1 MKKKILALTI
11 VVICLSIMAYGTL
24 AYFSFEGTAT
34 NTIVAGHLKVELVEL
49 SERDGQQVPF
59 EDVVGVMPGTD
70 VSKIV
75 MVRNIGEYDAWV
87 RISVATA
94 IELAEGVQGDADVS
108 LVSLDINTQDW
119 TLQDGYYYYN
129 KILEGGEVTSSLFT
143 KVSFAAEMGN
153 MYQGSKTVIDIGA
166 QAVQVANNGAT
177 VFEAAGWPEADSQ

>member
-34 NTIVAGHLKVELVEL
+34 NTIVTGHLKVELVEL
-49 SERDGQQVPF
+49 SEQDGQLVPF

-75 MVRNIGEYDAWV
+75 MVRNIGEHAAWV
-87 RISVATA
+87 RIAVETA
-94 IELAEGVQGDADVS
+94 IELADGVEGETDPS
-108 LVSLDINTQDW
+108 LISLDINTDAW

-129 KILEGGEVTSSLFT
+129 EALEGGEETASLFT

-153 MYQGSKTVIDIGA
+153 MYQSSKTVITVGV